1 MTLYLKYRPKDFDN
15 LVGQDFIKST
25 LKQAIIKDKLVGAY
39 LFCGPRGTGKTS
51 TARLF
56 AKSINCTDLQNGNPC
71 LKCDI
76 CIGFDNENLVDIIE
90 IDAASHTGVDNI
102 REIIER
108 AQFSPTKCRFKVYII
123 DEVHMLSKG
132 AFNALLKILEEPPT
146 HLKFILATTES
157 HKIPETILS
166 RCQRYDFK
174 SINDVDLKNRLEFIA
189 KSEGIKVDE
198 KSFEFILKQS
208 AGGARNAISLFEQLI
223 YNDEINYDNV
233 INTFGIPKTEIL
245 QNFYQK
251 LISKDTSLINDFD
264 EIANNYNLGLFF
276 KELLFLISN
285 KMLEVIDDKNNL
297 EIHINILQNIEKS
310 YINSKNTFDPKTTY
324 LVGILKSLKD
334 IKEENIQVLSNISQK
349 TSFTQT
355 PKQTIQ
361 SPKVEEKIITDEPFE
376 DELSPDDLFDVFGD
390 NEMNITTKNT
400 QIEENISIKPVE
412 NIPILKQNSNSGF
425 DKESLISKLK
435 DLKAKGALTMSLRG
449 ADLFMQNNKLIIV
462 AKTSFGAKQIDT
474 QDNIAIIN
482 EGLSN
487 MGITDIDIE
496 IKIG

>member
-15 LVGQDFIKST
+15 LVWQDFINNT
-25 LKQAIIKDKLVGAY
+25 LRQAILKDKLVWAY
-39 LFCGPRGTGKTS
+39 LFCGPRWTWKTS

-56 AKSINCTDLQNGNPC
+56 AKSINCTNLQNWNPC
-71 LKCDI
+71 LECDI
-76 CIGFDNENLVDIIE
+76 CKGFEDESLVDIIE
-90 IDAASHTGVDNI
+90 IDAASHTWVDNI

-108 AQFSPTKCRFKVYII
+108 AQFSPTKCRYKVYII

-174 SINDVDLKNRLEFIA
+174 AINDNDLRNRLKFIA
-189 KSEGIKVDE
+189 KSEWIKVDD
-198 KSFEFILKQS
+198 KSLDFILKQ
-208 AGGARNAISLFEQLI
+208 ANWWARNAISLFEQLI

-233 INTFGIPKTEIL
+233 INTFWIPKTEIL

-251 LISKDTSLINDFD
+251 LISKDASLINDFD
-264 EIANNYNLGLFF
+264 EIANNYNLWLFF

-297 EIHINILQNIEKS
+297 ENHINILQNIEKS

-324 LVGILKSLKD
+324 LVWILKSLKD
-334 IKEENIQVLSNISQK
+334 IKEENISNISIKNTQ
-349 TSFTQT
+349 SQT
-355 PKQTIQ
+355 PIKVVET
-361 SPKVEEKIITDEPFE
+361 PKVEQKIIEDKPFE
-376 DELSPDDLFDVFGD
+376 EELSPDDLFDVFWD
-390 NEMNITTKNT
+390 NEVSFQPENTKV
-400 QIEENISIKPVE
+400 EENISNKQFE
-412 NIPILKQNSNSGF
+412 NVSSWTQKSNSWF
-425 DKESLISKLK
+425 DKEMLISKLK
-435 DLKAKGALTMSLRG
+435 DLKAKWALTMSLRW

-462 AKTSFGAKQIDT
+462 AKTSFWAKQIDS

-482 EGLSN
+482 EWLTN
-487 MGITDIDIE
+487 MWIEWIDIE
-496 IKIG
+496 IKVW